1 MTTQD
6 IEQLFR
12 THYTAMYRLAL
23 TILYDED
30 ESKDAVSEVFVHL
43 LEKEYKEAPPL
54 SYLLA
59 AVRNQCLNMIEHH
72 QVHERI
78 IRLLSEEACLPTP
91 TDIEHRLM
99 DELLDYN
106 RRHLTPLT
114 RQIFKMRYLD
124 EMKVMDIASQLGI
137 SRQSV
142 HAHLR
147 QAIEGIRKYYDK
159 K

>member
-12 THYTAMYRLAL
+12 THYTAMYRLAQ

-43 LEKEYKEAPPL
+43 LEKEYKKAPPL

-59 AVRNQCLNMIEHH
+59 AVRN
-72 QVHERI
+72 
-78 IRLLSEEACLPTP
+78 
-91 TDIEHRLM
+91 EHRLM

>member
-12 THYTAMYRLAL
+12 THYTAMYRLAQ

-30 ESKDAVSEVFVHL
+30 ESKDAVSEVFTHL
-43 LEKEYKEAPPL
+43 LEKGDIEAPPL
-54 SYLLA
+54 SYLLT

-72 QVHERI
+72 QIHERVV
-78 IRLLSEEACLPTP
+78 RLLSEEACQPTP
-91 TDIEHRLM
+91 SDTERKRMEELTD
-99 DELLDYN
+99 YA

-114 RQIFKMRYLD
+114 RQIFRMRFLD
-124 EMKVMDIASQLGI
+124 EMKVMDIAAQMGI
-137 SRQSV
+137 SRQTV

-147 QAIEGIRKYYDK
+147 QAIEGIRKKYEK